1 MKDTL
6 KPGMSAEQTVT
17 TTPEMGIT
25 HLGPTAPR
33 MFSTPA
39 MIGLMEGTC
48 VQFLTPYMDAGE
60 QTVGF
65 HIDVKHLAPTKI
77 GQKVSAKVT
86 LNEIK
91 GRRLLLQVEA
101 FNEDGTKIGDGI
113 HERAVVSVDRF
124 AKQG

>member
-1 MKDTL
+1 MKGTL

-48 VQFLTPYMDAGE
+48 VQFLTPYMDVGE

-77 GQKVSAKVT
+77 G
-86 LNEIK
+86 
-91 GRRLLLQVEA
+91 
-101 FNEDGTKIGDGI
+101 DGI

-124 AKQG
+124 AGQG